1 MKEGKDSIVR
11 EGLGIEKIEKL
22 MLGMDK
28 LQGKEINVVV
38 NIGGISFGGEED
50 LLVQITK
57 ELLPLFSFAYFVDVY
72 SF

>member
-50 LLVQITK
+50 LLVWIVK
-57 ELLPLFSFAYFVDVY
+57 EFPPSFPFGCFVDVY